1 MTNLVQAFRR
11 LRSIFAHNFVP
22 KTLLYFLKM
31 TVENMLAAR
40 EIKKEKGIALKENA
54 AAPLAANI
62 KMEKGVSVKREPVF
76 GPGQGLLRIKR
87 EFMGMAPMMNIKREM
102 IKGEPLDVKPQV
114 KPFTK

>member
-1 MTNLVQAFRR
+1 
-11 LRSIFAHNFVP
+11 
-22 KTLLYFLKM
+22 M
-31 TVENMLAAR
+31 TVEVNKENMLRAA
-40 EIKKEKGIALKENA
+40 EIKKEKGIALRENA

-62 KMEKGVSVKREPVF
+62 KTEKGISVKREPVF

-114 KPFTK
+114 EFFFTQLNFQLKCFK